1 MPYDRP
7 DEGQHAAVTAANLTA
22 QGTPPPLR
30 RLHWLVGLVAVL
42 APREVRIRYRQSAL
56 DIVWALI
63 TPLSVMAVYGFVL
76 TQSFDVTGG
85 GTPYLSMAWS
95 GIVLWT
101 FFAGAIQ
108 ASAGS
113 LIQSGDLVTKVYF
126 PREAIPLS
134 MVGASLID
142 LAIGLATVFVLAPIL
157 GARPTWNTL
166 FCVLPLVVLIMWGA
180 ALSVISAVV
189 AAFVRDV
196 PHVVGLVVRVGF
208 FLTPVVYDVASLP
221 PSIQW
226 SAQVNPVA
234 ASIDGFRTAVLE
246 GARPDLLTLSLQLL
260 AGTAL
265 FIGALRYTRA
275 VETRLTDLV

>member
-1 MPYDRP
+1 
-7 DEGQHAAVTAANLTA
+7 
-22 QGTPPPLR
+22 
-30 RLHWLVGLVAVL
+30 
-42 APREVRIRYRQSAL
+42 
-56 DIVWALI
+56 
-63 TPLSVMAVYGFVL
+63 
-76 TQSFDVTGG
+76 
-85 GTPYLSMAWS
+85 MAWS